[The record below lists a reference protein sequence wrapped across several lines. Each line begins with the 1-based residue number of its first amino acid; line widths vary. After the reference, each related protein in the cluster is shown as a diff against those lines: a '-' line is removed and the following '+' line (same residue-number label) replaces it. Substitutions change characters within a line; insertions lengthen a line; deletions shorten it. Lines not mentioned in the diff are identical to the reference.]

1 MLYRLSVWGAK
12 LSALASETKLGLV
25 FLILPVFILR
35 QSLLHLRLNFNWFNS
50 LNSIY
55 V

>member
-12 LSALASETKLGLV
+12 LRALESETKLGFV
-25 FLILPVFILR
+25 FLTSPVFILR
-35 QSLLHLRLNFNWFNS
+35 QSLLHLRLNFNWVNS
-50 LNSIY
+50 LNCIY